1 MTLEVFITEALRE
14 DLGDGDHSS
23 LACIPFDARQKARLL
38 VKDTGIFAGMR
49 FAQALYSRTDLQIQW
64 TPLLEDGAAVNVGD
78 VAFEIE
84 GITRDILKTE
94 RLVLNVLQRMSGIA
108 SFTHR
113 MKGLMEGT
121 QCQLLDTRKT
131 TPLLRSLEKEAVRIG
146 GGANHR
152 FGLFDAIMLKD
163 NHIDY
168 AGGIEAAIEATIEYL
183 KQSGKSLEVVVEA
196 RNMDE
201 VRRIVLYASDIKRI
215 LLDNFT
221 PKQLKEAVA
230 FIGSRTETEASGGIN
245 ATNLREYALTGVNY
259 ISMGALTHTVR
270 NFDLSLKAFR

>member
-1 MTLEVFITEALRE
+1 MTLQDFISAALTE
-14 DLGDGDHSS
+14 DIGDGDHSS
-23 LACIPFDARQKARLL
+23 LACIPAEASQKARLL
-38 VKDTGIFAGMR
+38 VKDTGILAGMN
-49 FAQALYSRTDLQIQW
+49 FAKELYARPELQINF
-64 TPLLEDGAAVNVGD
+64 TPLLADGAKVHVGD
-78 VAFEIE
+78 VAFLIE
-84 GITRDILKTE
+84 GNTRDILKTE
-94 RLVLNVLQRMSGIA
+94 RLVLNVMQRMSGIA

-113 MKGLMEGT
+113 MKELMEGT

-168 AGGIEAAIEATIEYL
+168 AGSIESAIEATIRYL
-183 KQSGKSLEVVVEA
+183 SETGKILEVVVEA
-196 RNMDE
+196 RNMVE
-201 VRRIVLYASDIKRI
+201 VERVMPYANHVKRI

-221 PKQLKEAVA
+221 PKQLKEAVS
-230 FIGSRTETEASGGIN
+230 FINKRTETEASGGIN
-245 ATNLREYALTGVNY
+245 ANNLREYALTGVDF

-270 NFDLSLKAFR
+270 NFDLSLKAYQ

>member
-1 MTLEVFITEALRE
+1 MTLDDFIGEALRE
-14 DLGDGDHSS
+14 DIGDGDHSS
-23 LACIPFDARQKARLL
+23 LACIPPQALQKARLL
-38 VKDTGIFAGMR
+38 VKDTGILAGMR
-49 FAQALYSRTDLQIQW
+49 FAEALYARKDFHIAF
-64 TPLLEDGAAVNVGD
+64 TPLLEDGIAVNVGD
-78 VAFEIE
+78 VAFLIE
-84 GITRDILKTE
+84 GNTRDILKTE
-94 RLVLNVLQRMSGIA
+94 RLVLNVMQRMSGIA

-121 QCQLLDTRKT
+121 DCQLLDTRKT
-131 TPLLRSLEKEAVRIG
+131 TPLLRALEKEAVRIG

-168 AGGIEAAIEATIEYL
+168 AGGIEAAIETTISYL
-183 KQSGKSLEVVVEA
+183 SSTGKQLEVVVEA
-196 RNMDE
+196 RNMAE
-201 VRRIVLYASDIKRI
+201 VERIMPYATHVKRI

-230 FIGSRTETEASGGIN
+230 FIANRTETEASGGIN
-245 ATNLREYALTGVNY
+245 ATNLREYALTGVNF

-270 NFDLSLKAFR
+270 NFDLSLKAYE